1 MARSLFANMCTSI
14 TLFVTV
20 NQIKVNTLPVHA
32 VCVIS
37 LSVWHRL
44 IVK

>member
-1 MARSLFANMCTSI
+1 MARSLFANMCTNI

-20 NQIKVNTLPVHA
+20 NMIKVNTLPVPA
-32 VCVIS
+32 VCMIS